1 MSDYSGDDLEH
12 DLQGSAPPTK
22 RKRQNHNEL
31 ERKRRQHQRD
41 VLYQLRD
48 MIPSLTLIK
57 PSSVLIMQKA
67 QEYIRVLESS
77 VATVEMENNGLR
89 QHLAQLTNQIIPPRP
104 SILSDLSNGY
114 GPVRPPM
121 IKPPEMAPTDY
132 ATFSETK
139 NPVLAKQTIAPR
151 PEGLDA
157 EDVKPRFL
165 YYPASTNVD
174 ALSHPAVNTP
184 RGPHHTLSPISP
196 NHPTPMASATHAI
209 PLRPLND
216 KTAPNECA
224 PFERQESM
232 SSSPPAA
239 SAPPATAIATVESMP
254 PPPIPPTDPGS
265 TSHVPAAAPTAATS
279 MGEPGETSA
288 VSRLEYQPNQP
299 DAPPEPLGPAPGWQQ
314 DVTSVK
320 LENQRLQQRIQDLER
335 RLADR
340 SVSTNTQQY
349 FTDVANDSAALFRKR
364 KSLADNE
371 YEALQQGLFD
381 RRNSQ
386 LATWEM
392 MKQQSEGSRSDQQS
406 GNQESFY
413 HLKKNSLP
421 SSRLAGMLPSSIP
434 EEPGVKLE
442 GLHFASSTDDV

>member
-12 DLQGSAPPTK
+12 DLQGLAPPTK

-121 IKPPEMAPTDY
+121 IKPPEVAAKDY
-132 ATFSETK
+132 ASLEESK
-139 NPVLAKQTIAPR
+139 DPLLARQPIAPR
-151 PEGLDA
+151 PEGLDS

-165 YYPASTNVD
+165 YYPTSTDVDVASHHVAT
-174 ALSHPAVNTP
+174 TP

-196 NHPTPMASATHAI
+196 NHPAPMAPATHSI

-216 KTAPNECA
+216 QTTANELY
-224 PFERQESM
+224 PLESQETVL
-232 SSSPPAA
+232 SSPPAA
-239 SAPPATAIATVESMP
+239 SAPPAAAIAHIETMP
-254 PPPIPPTDPGS
+254 PPPIPPTDPSS
-265 TSHVPAAAPTAATS
+265 TSHAPAAAPMAATTAPGPGTTNADS
-279 MGEPGETSA
+279 RVEP
-288 VSRLEYQPNQP
+288 RPDQPE
-299 DAPPEPLGPAPGWQQ
+299 ASEPLGLAPSWQQ
-314 DVTSVK
+314 DATAVK
-320 LENQRLQQRIQDLER
+320 QENHRLQQRIQDLER

-340 SVSTNTQQY
+340 TFGSNSQQY
-349 FTDVANDSAALFRKR
+349 FADVANDSAALFRKR

-392 MKQQSEGSRSDQQS
+392 MKQQSEGSRTDQQS

-442 GLHFASSTDDV
+442 GLHFSSSTDDV